1 MKQRKLSR
9 TLALLLAAALLCLC
23 AGCGQPKAAPS
34 PAPTDDAAPET
45 QTPAPTETDEPNA
58 PTGVTVTDMLGREIT
73 LDAPADRVV
82 ALTPSC
88 CEILYAIG
96 AGDTLVGR
104 GTYCNYPAQVLEVTE
119 VASGAET
126 NVEQILAL
134 APDVLLMAD
143 MAQAEE
149 QVKQLEEAGVKVVV
163 TDAEDIA
170 GTYESIRL
178 LGQLMGKAD
187 EAEAVVSGME
197 DTFNDLKEKVA
208 AKGSDTKPSV
218 YFEVSPL
225 EWGLWAAGANT
236 FMDEVARMLGMENI
250 FADVDGWGSV
260 SEEQVLSRNP
270 DYIVTISM
278 YFGEG
283 PTPIE
288 EILGRAGWEHV
299 SAVQNEAIL
308 NLQNDELSRP
318 GPRLAEGAQLLYDF
332 VFGAEA

>member
-1 MKQRKLSR
+1 MKRIDLTR
-9 TLALLLAAALLCLC
+9 VLALLLAAALLCLC
-23 AGCGQPKAAPS
+23 AGCGQPKADPT
-34 PAPTDDAAPET
+34 PTPTDAPET
-45 QTPAPTETDEPNA
+45 QTPAPSETDEPAA
-58 PTGVTVTDMLGREIT
+58 PAGVTVTDMLGREIT

-96 AGDTLVGR
+96 CGDTLVGR
-104 GTYCNYPAQVLEVTE
+104 GTYCNYPAEVLEVAE

-126 NVEQILAL
+126 NVEQIIAL
-134 APDVLLMAD
+134 DPDVILMAD

-149 QVKQLEEAGVKVVV
+149 QVKQLEEAGVKVVL

-170 GTYESIRL
+170 GTYASIRL

-197 DTFNDLKEKVA
+197 DTFNALREKVQA
-208 AKGSDTKPSV
+208 RDDDTKYSV

-225 EWGLWAAGANT
+225 EWGLWAAGAGT
-236 FMDEVARMLGMENI
+236 FMDEVAGLLGLENI

-283 PTPIE
+283 PTPTE
-288 EILGRAGWEHV
+288 EILGRAGWENV
-299 SAVQNEAIL
+299 TAVRNEAIL

-332 VFGAEA
+332 VFGA